1 MKEKVLETLKSLGFE
16 TKDFEIGYG
25 FEFEGS
31 HFLYLPSDDEHF
43 LSIALPSVSEFD
55 EENELDGYV
64 LMNKVNREM
73 KYVKT
78 ARVGD
83 DIWLF
88 YERNLLDDED
98 LKDVL
103 ERMIFSLEAAHFFM
117 QDWEDKSKE
126 DDDSD
131 ENEELEEDE
140 DFDEDEESDED
151 EELEE
156 DEDFDEDE
164 YPDEDE
170 ELEEN
175 EESEEAEDI
184 SEEEDSETSDYEDLE
199 TEFQELLNKF
209 LEERSKNEDTDSKN
223 DNSDGDV
230 A

>member
-1 MKEKVLETLKSLGFE
+1 MSMKEKVLETLKALGFE

-73 KYVKT
+73 KYVKA

-103 ERMIFSLEAAHFFM
+103 EQMIFSLEAAHFFM
-117 QDWEDKSKE
+117 YDWEDKSDE
-126 DDDSD
+126 DEDSEED
-131 ENEELEEDE
+131 EEFEEDE
-140 DFDEDEESDED
+140 DSDED
-151 EELEE
+151 EDLEEEEDPDEDVEFEE
-156 DEDFDEDE
+156 DEDPVED
-164 YPDEDE
+164 
-170 ELEEN
+170 
-175 EESEEAEDI
+175 EDI
-184 SEEEDSETSDYEDLE
+184 SEEEDSETSDYKDLE

-209 LEERSKNEDTDSKN
+209 LEQRDKIGNTHSKN

>member
-1 MKEKVLETLKSLGFE
+1 MSMKEKVLETLKALGFE

-73 KYVKT
+73 KYVKA

-103 ERMIFSLEAAHFFM
+103 EQMIFSLEPAHFFM
-117 QDWEDKSKE
+117 YDWEDKS
-126 DDDSD
+126 D
-131 ENEELEEDE
+131 EDE
-140 DFDEDEESDED
+140 DS
-151 EELEE
+151 EE
-156 DEDFDEDE
+156 D
-164 YPDEDE
+164 
-170 ELEEN
+170 
-175 EESEEAEDI
+175 EDI
-184 SEEEDSETSDYEDLE
+184 SEEEDSETSDYKDLE

-209 LEERSKNEDTDSKN
+209 LEQRDKIGNTDSKN